1 MASLTQPNLERT
13 LKKLVQPG
21 TTKQIWPLGRDS
33 APPRWWPDRLRY
45 HGRTPFVQLDLPFL
59 RAEVEPVASSPRIEF
74 VRMRRARRYI
84 VRVRPDGTV
93 RVTIPRGGSSAE
105 ATRFL
110 QRHSAWVASE
120 RARVHAASVTPAW
133 TEGATMMLRGEMV
146 TMEVGVDSRGR
157 RIVRYGERTVVLNA
171 TDDLRGCIEADLRAL
186 ARDELGRR
194 LHAFADDHGLKVAG
208 LTIRNQRSRWGSCSR
223 AGRIALNYRLVQMP
237 VQVCD
242 YVLLHEL
249 MHLKEQN
256 HSRRFWRLVESACP
270 DFRLA
275 ERWLRRHGPG
285 LL

>member
-1 MASLTQPNLERT
+1 M
-13 LKKLVQPG
+13 
-21 TTKQIWPLGRDS
+21 
-33 APPRWWPDRLRY
+33 
-45 HGRTPFVQLDLPFL
+45 QLDLPFL
-59 RAEVEPVASSPRIEF
+59 RAEVEPVAPSPRIEF

-105 ATRFL
+105 AARFL
-110 QRHSAWVASE
+110 HRHSAWVAAE

-133 TEGATMMLRGEMV
+133 TDGATMMLRGELV
-146 TMEVGVDSRGR
+146 TIEVGIDARGR
-157 RIVRYGERTVVLNA
+157 RIVRYGERTVLVNGA
-171 TDDLRGCIEADLRAL
+171 ADLRGCIEDDLRTL
-186 ARDELGRR
+186 ARGELGTR
-194 LHAFADDHGLKVAG
+194 LHTLAADHGLKVSG

-237 VQVCD
+237 PPVRD

-256 HSRRFWRLVESACP
+256 HSRRFWRLVEAACP